1 MASLGF
7 SRLMPKFFVLLFLHF
22 AFSQTASETCCEV
35 QIVDGQGDVD
45 GTYMLNTSPTAAL
58 EDVCLNSCIYTKI
71 GDEPGREYCFKGSD
85 LPGSVEC
92 SALPTEPPV
101 TGSTATPS
109 EDSLREDISSLDDEI
124 AQDEAEFQVLQEQ
137 EAEAEELESGLD
149 NVSDKIDELLDGRR
163 QKRQGEETVAPA
175 SSCQEIAQLV
185 EEMETE
191 TETKKRL
198 KIVTKITTTTVIS
211 CTDENDQ
218 QFLLVKREQIK
229 SILITVKS
237 ETEEK
242 KKEIRKEKTK
252 VSLNIVKNKK
262 KKEKLLEKLDIM
274 LNPTTMPLV
283 PNFSETP
290 ISMAPSEETPFTMES
305 TSAEET
311 PIAMTSPGFGD
322 TPNPGDV
329 ESPKPTDEVPT
340 SMGPEGKPGEGP
352 TEGTTEVPGGE
363 QPIPMGPGYG
373 SGEEPIPMGPGYGSG
388 EEPIPMGSGYG
399 SGEEPIPMGPG
410 GEEPISMG
418 PGGEMPVSM
427 GPGGEEPISMGPG
440 GEEPISMGP
449 GGEEPISMGPGGEEP
464 ISMNSTGEVPLDMGS
479 SLPTGS
485 GVTSTGQ

>member
-1 MASLGF
+1 MGVTGSLPGEARVRSGRTMASLGF

-71 GDEPGREYCFKGSD
+71 GDEPGREYCFKGSN

-124 AQDEAEFQVLQEQ
+124 AQDEAAFQELQEQ

-198 KIVTKITTTTVIS
+198 KIVTKITTTTVSS

-218 QFLLVKREQIK
+218 QFLIVKREQIK

-274 LNPTTMPLV
+274 LNPTTMAPQE
-283 PNFSETP
+283 PNISETP
-290 ISMAPSEETPFTMES
+290 ISMASPSSGETSATVDPSSSEETPIVMT
-305 TSAEET
+305 T
-311 PIAMTSPGFGD
+311 PGLGGTLSPGDG
-322 TPNPGDV
+322 
-329 ESPKPTDEVPT
+329 
-340 SMGPEGKPGEGP
+340 EGGEEPITMPPGE
-352 TEGTTEVPGGE
+352 
-363 QPIPMGPGYG
+363 G
-373 SGEEPIPMGPGYGSG
+373 SGEEPIPMPPGEGSG
-388 EEPIPMGSGYG
+388 EEPIPMKPGEG
-399 SGEEPIPMGPG
+399 SGEEPIPMRPG
-410 GEEPISMG
+410 GEEPIT
-418 PGGEMPVSM
+418 M
-427 GPGGEEPISMGPG
+427 GPGGEEPIGM
-440 GEEPISMGP
+440 
-449 GGEEPISMGPGGEEP
+449 
-464 ISMNSTGEVPLDMGS
+464 
-479 SLPTGS
+479 
-485 GVTSTGQ
+485 